1 MTAKRFFLYLASVAA
16 IVAAT
21 DMLSGLVLSRY
32 VSTHDLPGD
41 YMKIN
46 HMLRSGK
53 EDILILGSS
62 VGMNSF
68 MPAEFERKFGL
79 SCFNAGA
86 NDQSME
92 FHEVMLSAF
101 LKRHR
106 PKMVVLALRPH
117 DILSKSRGR
126 FGMLR
131 IFYKC
136 GYPLID
142 RFLEDEGAWEKF
154 CLNSTLYRFNTFGW
168 RLLLY
173 HLKSKDELADGGF
186 VAKPVVAP
194 PAYTKMAELAPGDPL
209 PRPNREKL
217 ASFDAIASMCRAA
230 GARLAVVLTPYHF
243 DFGDTRP
250 AGAALFEKICR
261 ERGIEFYN
269 DTCNPKFSPRGE
281 LFFDNFHLNKDG
293 AMLYTADFIERMSAN
308 ADTPNGAHA
317 EIVPRGREG
326 RTIVSIIDDDTV
338 SVSAV
343 RNVRNMAERNGVT
356 ATFAAIA
363 RNVEKSPELAEYL
376 RGCVA
381 AGHEIASHSY
391 SHGAGV
397 WSRSGPSGDGFEA
410 EIEKDLD
417 KADAAFAAAGLKPS
431 AFVYPYGNFKGLDYR
446 KRIFEI
452 VGKRFPIAFDSR
464 GGVTVPDDYHPLCIG
479 RFPMRSHNHRFMVER
494 SLRDAAKKDGD
505 KWIVLMTHSGK
516 DDFSLDDL
524 ESFVKCAKSLGCEFM
539 TASAAAEMWR
549 KRGWEPSESPKA
561 EYSRKDEI
569 ADLIRFHWLYFLGL
583 AICGAVV
590 LVAAAGRYL
599 MTSVRSSLANDFSQE
614 IVT

>member
-1 MTAKRFFLYLASVAA
+1 MTTKLFFLYLASVAA

-21 DMLSGLVLSRY
+21 DMISGLAMSRY
-32 VSTHDLPGD
+32 VSTHNLPGD

-46 HMLRSGK
+46 YMLRSGQ

-62 VGMNSF
+62 VGMNSL
-68 MPAEFERKFGL
+68 MPSEFEKKFGHT
-79 SCFNAGA
+79 CFNAGA

-101 LKRHR
+101 LKRHN

-142 RFLEDEGAWEKF
+142 RFLEEDGLWERL
-154 CLNSTLYRFNTFGW
+154 CLKSALYRFNTFGW

-173 HLKSKDELADGGF
+173 HLKSKNELADGGF

-194 PAYTKMAELAPGDPL
+194 PAYTKMSELAPGDPL
-209 PRPNREKL
+209 PQPNEEKL
-217 ASFDAIASMCRAA
+217 ASFESIAAMCRSA
-230 GARLAVVLTPYHF
+230 GARFAVVLTPYHF
-243 DFGDTRP
+243 DFGETRP
-250 AGAALFEKICR
+250 AGSALFEKICG
-261 ERGIEFYN
+261 ERGIEFYD
-269 DTCNPKFSPRGE
+269 DTCNPEFSPRGE

-293 AMLYTADFIERMSAN
+293 AELYTKFFIERMASRAEEP
-308 ADTPNGAHA
+308 ADTAKETASEPDAQKDG
-317 EIVPRGREG
+317 G

-343 RNVRNMAERNGVT
+343 KGVREMAERNGVK

-363 RNVEKSPELAEYL
+363 RNVEKNPELVEYL
-376 RGCVA
+376 RDCVA
-381 AGHEIASHSY
+381 SGHEIASHSY
-391 SHGAGV
+391 SHSAGV
-397 WSRSGPSGDGFEA
+397 WNRAGPVGEGFA
-410 EIEKDLD
+410 DAMWKDMD
-417 KADAAFAAAGLKPS
+417 KADAVFAASGLKPS
-431 AFVYPYGNFKGLDYR
+431 AFVYPYGNFKGKEYR
-446 KRIFEI
+446 KRIFET

-464 GGVTVPDDYHPLCIG
+464 GGVTTPDDYHPLCVG

-494 SLRDAAKKDGD
+494 WLRDAAKTDGD

-516 DDFSLDDL
+516 DDFSIDDL

-539 TASAAAEMWR
+539 TASAAAETWR
-549 KRGWEPSESPKA
+549 KRGWMPSTRQKT
-561 EYSRKDEI
+561 EYSRIDEI
-569 ADLIRFHWLYFLGL
+569 IDLVRLHWLYVLGM
-583 AICGAVV
+583 AIACVLLSAAVV
-590 LVAAAGRYL
+590 LVLRRTK
-599 MTSVRSSLANDFSQE
+599 M
-614 IVT
+614 I

>member
-1 MTAKRFFLYLASVAA
+1 MTTKRFFLYLASVSA

-32 VSTHDLPGD
+32 VSKHNLPGD

-46 HMLRSGK
+46 HMLRSGQ

-68 MPAEFERKFGL
+68 IPSEFKTKFGL

-86 NDQSME
+86 NDQNME

-101 LKRHR
+101 LKRHK

-131 IFYKC
+131 IFYRC

-142 RFLEDEGAWEKF
+142 RFLEEGGAWEKF
-154 CLNSTLYRFNTFGW
+154 CLNSALYRFNTFGW

-173 HLKSKDELADGGF
+173 YLKSKNELADGGF

-194 PAYTKMAELAPGDPL
+194 PAYTKISELSAGDPL
-209 PRPNREKL
+209 PPPEVGKL
-217 ASFDAIASMCRAA
+217 ASFDSIAAMCRSA
-230 GARLAVVLTPYHF
+230 GTRLAVVLTPYHF
-243 DFGDTRP
+243 DYGETRP
-250 AGAALFEKICR
+250 AGAAVFEKICR
-261 ERGIEFYN
+261 ERGIEFYD

-293 AMLYTADFIERMSAN
+293 ATLYTADFLERLSSHPVVGP
-308 ADTPNGAHA
+308 DGARS
-317 EIVPRGREG
+317 EIVPRGRGG
-326 RTIVSIIDDDTV
+326 RTIVTIIDDDTV

-343 RNVRNMAERNGVT
+343 KKVRDMAERNNVK

-363 RNVEKSPELAEYL
+363 RNVEKNPDIAEYL

-391 SHGAGV
+391 AHGAGV
-397 WSRSGPSGDGFEA
+397 WSRSGPSSDGFEA

-431 AFVYPYGNFKGLDYR
+431 AFVYPYGNFKGADYR

-516 DDFSLDDL
+516 DDFSIDDL
-524 ESFVKCAKSLGCEFM
+524 ESFVKCAKSIGCEFM
-539 TASAAAEMWR
+539 TASAAAETWR
-549 KRGWEPSESPKA
+549 KSGWEPSANPKA

-569 ADLIRFHWLYFLGL
+569 TDLIRFHWLYIL
-583 AICGAVV
+583 ALAVCGILLSAAVI
-590 LVAAAGRYL
+590 LILRRIK
-599 MTSVRSSLANDFSQE
+599 M
-614 IVT
+614 I

>member
-1 MTAKRFFLYLASVAA
+1 MTTKRFFLYLASVAA

-32 VSTHDLPGD
+32 VSKHNLPGD

-46 HMLRSGK
+46 HMLRSGQ

-68 MPAEFERKFGL
+68 IPSEFETKFGL

-86 NDQSME
+86 NDQNME

-101 LKRHR
+101 LKRHK

-131 IFYKC
+131 IFYRC

-142 RFLEDEGAWEKF
+142 RFLEEGGAWEKF
-154 CLNSTLYRFNTFGW
+154 CLNSALYRFNTFGW

-173 HLKSKDELADGGF
+173 YLKSKNELADGGF

-194 PAYTKMAELAPGDPL
+194 PAYTKISELSAGDPL
-209 PRPNREKL
+209 PPPEVGKL
-217 ASFDAIASMCRAA
+217 ASFDSIAAMCRSA
-230 GARLAVVLTPYHF
+230 GTRLAVVLTPYHF
-243 DFGDTRP
+243 DYGETRP
-250 AGAALFEKICR
+250 AGAAVFEKICR
-261 ERGIEFYN
+261 ERGIEFYD

-293 AMLYTADFIERMSAN
+293 ATLYTADFLERLSSHPVVGP
-308 ADTPNGAHA
+308 DGARS
-317 EIVPRGREG
+317 EIVPRGRGG
-326 RTIVSIIDDDTV
+326 RTIVTIIDDDTV

-343 RNVRNMAERNGVT
+343 KKVRDMVERNNVK

-363 RNVEKSPELAEYL
+363 RNVEKNPDIAEYL

-391 SHGAGV
+391 AHGAGV
-397 WSRSGPSGDGFEA
+397 WSRSGPSSDGFEA

-417 KADAAFAAAGLKPS
+417 KADAAFAAAGLKTS
-431 AFVYPYGNFKGLDYR
+431 AFVYPYGNFKGADYR

-516 DDFSLDDL
+516 DDFSIDDL

-539 TASAAAEMWR
+539 TAGAAAEMWR
-549 KRGWEPSESPKA
+549 KRGWMPSTRQKP
-561 EYSRKDEI
+561 EYSRIEEL
-569 ADLIRFHWLYFLGL
+569 ADLVRFHWLYVLGM
-583 AICGAVV
+583 AIVGTLV
-590 LVAAAGRYL
+590 LAAAILVLRFTAL
-599 MTSVRSSLANDFSQE
+599 RSKAAR
-614 IVT
+614 

>member
-1 MTAKRFFLYLASVAA
+1 MTTKRFFLYLASVAA

-32 VSTHDLPGD
+32 VSKHNLPGD

-46 HMLRSGK
+46 HMLRSGQ

-68 MPAEFERKFGL
+68 IPSEFETKFGL

-86 NDQSME
+86 NDQNME

-101 LKRHR
+101 LKRHK

-131 IFYKC
+131 IFYRC

-142 RFLEDEGAWEKF
+142 RFLEEGGAWEKF
-154 CLNSTLYRFNTFGW
+154 CLNSALYRFNTFGW

-173 HLKSKDELADGGF
+173 YLKSKNELADGGF

-194 PAYTKMAELAPGDPL
+194 PAYTKISELSAGDPL
-209 PRPNREKL
+209 PPPEVGKL
-217 ASFDAIASMCRAA
+217 ASFDSIAAMCRSA
-230 GARLAVVLTPYHF
+230 GTRLAVVLTPYHF
-243 DFGDTRP
+243 DYGETRP
-250 AGAALFEKICR
+250 AGAAVFEKICR
-261 ERGIEFYN
+261 ERGIEFYD

-293 AMLYTADFIERMSAN
+293 ATLYTADFLERLSSHPVVGP
-308 ADTPNGAHA
+308 DGARS
-317 EIVPRGREG
+317 EIVPRGRGG
-326 RTIVSIIDDDTV
+326 RTIVTIIDDDTV

-343 RNVRNMAERNGVT
+343 KKVRDMAERNNVK

-363 RNVEKSPELAEYL
+363 RNVEKNPDIAEYL

-391 SHGAGV
+391 AHGAGV
-397 WSRSGPSGDGFEA
+397 WSRSGPSSDGFEA

-516 DDFSLDDL
+516 DDFSIDDL
-524 ESFVKCAKSLGCEFM
+524 ESFVKCAKSIGCEFM
-539 TASAAAEMWR
+539 TASAAAETWR
-549 KRGWEPSESPKA
+549 KSGWEPSANPKA

-569 ADLIRFHWLYFLGL
+569 TDLIRFHWLYIL
-583 AICGAVV
+583 ALAVCGILLSAAVI
-590 LVAAAGRYL
+590 LILRRIK
-599 MTSVRSSLANDFSQE
+599 M
-614 IVT
+614 I

>member
-1 MTAKRFFLYLASVAA
+1 MTTKRFFLYLASVAA

-32 VSTHDLPGD
+32 VSKHNLPGD

-46 HMLRSGK
+46 HMLRSGQ

-68 MPAEFERKFGL
+68 IPSEFETKFGL

-86 NDQSME
+86 NDQNME

-101 LKRHR
+101 LKRHK

-131 IFYKC
+131 IFYRC

-142 RFLEDEGAWEKF
+142 RFLEEGGAWEKF
-154 CLNSTLYRFNTFGW
+154 CLNSALYRFNTFGW

-173 HLKSKDELADGGF
+173 YLKSKNELADGGF

-194 PAYTKMAELAPGDPL
+194 PAYTKISELSAGDPL
-209 PRPNREKL
+209 PPPEVGKL
-217 ASFDAIASMCRAA
+217 ASFDSIAAMCRSA

-243 DFGDTRP
+243 DYGETRP
-250 AGAALFEKICR
+250 AGAAVFEKICR
-261 ERGIEFYN
+261 ERGIEFYD

-293 AMLYTADFIERMSAN
+293 ATLYTADFLERLSSHPVVGP
-308 ADTPNGAHA
+308 DGARS
-317 EIVPRGREG
+317 EIVPRGRGG
-326 RTIVSIIDDDTV
+326 RTIVTIIDDDTV

-343 RNVRNMAERNGVT
+343 KKVRDMAERNNVK

-363 RNVEKSPELAEYL
+363 RNVEKNPDIAEYL

-391 SHGAGV
+391 AHGAGV

-516 DDFSLDDL
+516 DDFSIDDL
-524 ESFVKCAKSLGCEFM
+524 ESFVKCAKSIGCEFM
-539 TASAAAEMWR
+539 TASAAAETWR
-549 KRGWEPSESPKA
+549 KSGWEPSANPKA

-569 ADLIRFHWLYFLGL
+569 TDLIRFHWLYIL
-583 AICGAVV
+583 ALAVCGILLSAAVI
-590 LVAAAGRYL
+590 LILRRIK
-599 MTSVRSSLANDFSQE
+599 M
-614 IVT
+614 I

>member
-1 MTAKRFFLYLASVAA
+1 MTTKRFFLYLASVAA

-32 VSTHDLPGD
+32 VSKHNLPGD

-46 HMLRSGK
+46 HMLRSGQ

-68 MPAEFERKFGL
+68 IPSEFETKFGL

-86 NDQSME
+86 NDQNME

-101 LKRHR
+101 LKRHK

-131 IFYKC
+131 IFYRC

-142 RFLEDEGAWEKF
+142 RFLEEGGAWEKF
-154 CLNSTLYRFNTFGW
+154 CLNSALYRFNTFGW

-173 HLKSKDELADGGF
+173 YLKSKNELADGGF

-194 PAYTKMAELAPGDPL
+194 PAYTKISELSAGDPL
-209 PRPNREKL
+209 PPPEVGKL
-217 ASFDAIASMCRAA
+217 ASFDSIAAMCRSA
-230 GARLAVVLTPYHF
+230 GTRLAVVLTPYHF
-243 DFGDTRP
+243 DYGETRP
-250 AGAALFEKICR
+250 AGAAVFEKICR
-261 ERGIEFYN
+261 ERGIEFYD

-293 AMLYTADFIERMSAN
+293 ATLYTADFLERLSSHQ
-308 ADTPNGAHA
+308 DTQDG
-317 EIVPRGREG
+317 ERTQIVPRGRGG
-326 RTIVSIIDDDTV
+326 RTIVTIIDDDTV

-343 RNVRNMAERNGVT
+343 KKVRDMAERNNVK

-363 RNVEKSPELAEYL
+363 RNVEKNPDIAEYL

-391 SHGAGV
+391 AHGAGV
-397 WSRSGPSGDGFEA
+397 WSRSGPSSDGFEA

-417 KADAAFAAAGLKPS
+417 KAGAAFAAAGLKPS
-431 AFVYPYGNFKGLDYR
+431 AFVYPYGNFKGADYR

-516 DDFSLDDL
+516 DDFSIDDL
-524 ESFVKCAKSLGCEFM
+524 ESFVKCAKSIGCEFM
-539 TASAAAEMWR
+539 TASAAAETWR
-549 KRGWEPSESPKA
+549 KSGWEPSANPKA

-569 ADLIRFHWLYFLGL
+569 TDLIRFHWLYIL
-583 AICGAVV
+583 ALAVCGILLSAAVI
-590 LVAAAGRYL
+590 LILRRIK
-599 MTSVRSSLANDFSQE
+599 M
-614 IVT
+614 I

>member
-16 IVAAT
+16 LVAAT
-21 DMLSGLVLSRY
+21 DVLSGLAMSRY
-32 VSTHDLPGD
+32 VSTCNLPGD
-41 YMKIN
+41 YMKIT
-46 HMLRSGK
+46 HMLRSGD

-62 VGMNSF
+62 VGMNSLI
-68 MPAEFERKFGL
+68 PSEFTNKFGL
-79 SCFNAGA
+79 TCFNAGA

-92 FHEVMLSAF
+92 FHEVMLSEF
-101 LKRHR
+101 LKRHK

-117 DILSKSRGR
+117 DLLSKSRGR

-142 RFLEDEGAWEKF
+142 RFLEEDGFWERL
-154 CLNSTLYRFNTFGW
+154 CLNSALYRFNTFGW

-173 HLKSKDELADGGF
+173 HLKSKNELADGGF

-194 PAYTKMAELAPGDPL
+194 PEYTKMSELAPGDPL
-209 PRPNREKL
+209 PQPNKEKL
-217 ASFDAIASMCRAA
+217 ASFESIVSMCRSA

-243 DFGDTRP
+243 DFGETRP
-250 AGAALFEKICR
+250 AGAALFEKICK

-269 DTCNPKFSPRGE
+269 DTCNAKFSPRGE

-293 AMLYTADFIERMSAN
+293 ATLYTADFIERLSSPPVAEP
-308 ADTPNGAHA
+308 DGARA
-317 EIVPRGREG
+317 EIVPRGRGG
-326 RTIVSIIDDDTV
+326 RTIVTIIDDDTV

-343 RNVRNMAERNGVT
+343 KKVRDMVERNGVK

-363 RNVEKSPELAEYL
+363 RNVEKNPELTAYL
-376 RGCVA
+376 HDCLA
-381 AGHEIASHSY
+381 SGHEIASHSY
-391 SHGAGV
+391 AHGAGV

-417 KADAAFAAAGLKPS
+417 KADAAFAAAGLKPT
-431 AFVYPYGNFKGLDYR
+431 AFVYPYGNFKGPDYR

-464 GGVTVPDDYHPLCIG
+464 GGVTVPDDYHPLCVG
-479 RFPMRSHNHRFMVER
+479 RFPMRSHNHRSMVECW
-494 SLRDAAKKDGD
+494 LRDAARKDGD

-516 DDFSLDDL
+516 DDFSIDDL

-549 KRGWEPSESPKA
+549 KRGWVPSTRPAA
-561 EYSRKDEI
+561 EYSRAAEV
-569 ADLIRFHWLYFLGL
+569 ADLVRFHWLCILAM
-583 AICGAVV
+583 AICGA
-590 LVAAAGRYL
+590 LAPAAVILILR
-599 MTSVRSSLANDFSQE
+599 RRKRHDK
-614 IVT
+614 